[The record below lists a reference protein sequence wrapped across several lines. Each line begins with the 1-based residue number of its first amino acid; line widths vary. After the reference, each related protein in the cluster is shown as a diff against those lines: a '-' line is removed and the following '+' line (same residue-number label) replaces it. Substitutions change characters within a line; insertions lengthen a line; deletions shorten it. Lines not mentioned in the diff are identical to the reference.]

1 MDIGMI
7 IVLIL
12 AVLSFITSAIG
23 SATAFVTYAR
33 RDDASLI
40 GFGFANFF
48 HGPTRTS
55 HPHVFFAS
63 IGGAALG
70 ILLVLSGALFR

>member
-1 MDIGMI
+1 MNIGMI
-7 IVLIL
+7 IVLSL

-23 SATAFVTYAR
+23 SVIALVIYAR

-40 GFGFANFF
+40 GFGFTNFYY
-48 HGPTRTS
+48 GPMRKS
-55 HPHVFFAS
+55 HPRVFLAS
-63 IGGAALG
+63 LGGAALG